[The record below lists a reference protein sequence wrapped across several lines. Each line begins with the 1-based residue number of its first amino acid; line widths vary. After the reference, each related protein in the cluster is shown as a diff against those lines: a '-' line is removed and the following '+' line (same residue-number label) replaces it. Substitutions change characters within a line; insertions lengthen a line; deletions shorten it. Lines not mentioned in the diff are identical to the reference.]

1 MRSILVRS
9 RVSESLRSAIEG
21 EKERGFRV
29 FQGLGLSS
37 VFFYYNE
44 RVVGALVV
52 TV

>member
-29 FQGLGLSS
+29 FQGLGFSIIMR
-37 VFFYYNE
+37 E
-44 RVVGALVV
+44 WLVV